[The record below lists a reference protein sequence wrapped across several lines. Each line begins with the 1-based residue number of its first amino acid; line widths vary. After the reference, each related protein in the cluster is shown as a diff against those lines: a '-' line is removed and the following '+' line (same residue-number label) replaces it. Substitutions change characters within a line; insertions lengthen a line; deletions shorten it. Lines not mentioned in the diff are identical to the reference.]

1 MPGTYKHPA
10 SARACM
16 SCHFWGNLGGPDVPA
31 LSSILDLHSHNAASI
46 DALPPKMA
54 GKTWQKKSEKTCV
67 QWWWSTCTYAC
78 PCRLGRNYRFIV
90 HPHRKAWKQPYIR
103 GSWTCMSVISHY
115 WYHMTVYD
123 HVYTR
128 PSLAQKN
135 LEHFFWPQQTSRKKW
150 NEQK

>member
-54 GKTWQKKSEKTCV
+54 GKTWQKKSEKKH
-67 QWWWSTCTYAC
+67 AC
-78 PCRLGRNYRFIV
+78 SGDDQLV
-90 HPHRKAWKQPYIR
+90 H
-103 GSWTCMSVISHY
+103 M
-115 WYHMTVYD
+115 
-123 HVYTR
+123 
-128 PSLAQKN
+128 LA
-135 LEHFFWPQQTSRKKW
+135 HAC
-150 NEQK
+150 

>member
-54 GKTWQKKSEKTCV
+54 GKTWQKKSEKNMRAVVMINLYICLPMPARTEL
-67 QWWWSTCTYAC
+67 S
-78 PCRLGRNYRFIV
+78 I
-90 HPHRKAWKQPYIR
+90 HRASP
-103 GSWTCMSVISHY
+103 
-115 WYHMTVYD
+115 
-123 HVYTR
+123 
-128 PSLAQKN
+128 
-135 LEHFFWPQQTSRKKW
+135 
-150 NEQK
+150 

>member
-54 GKTWQKKSEKTCV
+54 GKTWQKKSEKKHARRGDDQLV
-67 QWWWSTCTYAC
+67 HMLAHAC
-78 PCRLGRNYRFIV
+78 
-90 HPHRKAWKQPYIR
+90 
-103 GSWTCMSVISHY
+103 
-115 WYHMTVYD
+115 
-123 HVYTR
+123 
-128 PSLAQKN
+128 
-135 LEHFFWPQQTSRKKW
+135 
-150 NEQK
+150 